1 MAEAQSRVELI
12 VNAAKA
18 INPLRK
24 TQQETKKL
32 DMAVQGVNK
41 RTATA
46 TANIQRF
53 GVSFRSVLGPI
64 VAVTGAV
71 TLMSRSL
78 RVMGEREA
86 DVAVLRNG
94 LRGLVGDAATATEQL
109 QKTADVLG
117 KQTLFNEE
125 DFTKGFKLLTS
136 FRTIGVDSYSRVA
149 TAAADVAQIS
159 GTDVRS
165 AFMQLA
171 KALDMPERNLTALT
185 RAGILFS
192 KEQTKQIVEL
202 KKSGKQFEAQAKILE
217 IIEGQYKGASE
228 AAGKTFA
235 GAVDTLQENFRDFQE
250 ELAKAVAPALEKVL
264 TGMSSVL
271 EVALKIPAPVGKA
284 ALALGALAAAIA
296 ALKAAAASTAV
307 LGLIQSL
314 ATLSGITTAT
324 TVGFTAAGA
333 SVVAFKTKV
342 TIATVAVGALKAA
355 LMALP
360 WVAVAGAVTF
370 FVSKIIEAKQ
380 KQEDLNK
387 VIKEGGIVA
396 LEAAL
401 RTAILARAQK
411 QEQVTR
417 LQGAVGNA
425 RRGLARAQQEL
436 KTQEDIVA
444 TLKERLQVVTKEAVE
459 KENDLKNQ
467 FSLGEKVKD
476 ISQNQL
482 DLELRKLQ
490 AQKQGD
496 ALEVAYLEKL
506 IQREEIMQKEMGAR
520 ERTLELLRTEIE
532 YSNRV
537 KEIRQEIADI
547 IAGAQI
553 TPGESTFDGNE
564 AGGIFTGKN
573 SDRTKH
579 LEELKEKLKE
589 LLNPME
595 MVRKASEAIGD
606 AFSNSI
612 KGLVDGSLTAKD
624 ALRGFFKS
632 VADSFLQMAV
642 DIINAAIRM
651 MAFNIIASL
660 FPGVGSFSASTM
672 TAPGLSGSG
681 ALGKPGGGLLPGI
694 GGGGGAIPGYAGVT
708 PIKPLAKGGT
718 AMGGRSFLVGERG
731 PELFTPGR
739 TGSIAPNS
747 SLAGNNTIN
756 VTVDASGTR
765 AEGDGAEQ
773 KRLGEAIGIAIRH
786 ELIKQKRPGGLLS

>member
-53 GVSFRSVLGPI
+53 GVSFRSVLGPV

-71 TLMSRSL
+71 TLLSRSL

-94 LRGLVGDAATATEQL
+94 LRGLVGDAATATDQL
-109 QKTADVLG
+109 QRTADVLG

-136 FRTIGVDSYSRVA
+136 FRTIGVDSYNRVA
-149 TAAADVAQIS
+149 VAAADVAQIS

-192 KEQTKQIVEL
+192 KEQTKQIVDL

-217 IIEGQYKGASE
+217 IIEGQYEGAAK

-250 ELAKAVAPALEKVL
+250 QLAKAVAPALQKVID
-264 TGMSSVL
+264 GMSKLLSL
-271 EVALKIPAPVGKA
+271 SLKIPAPVGQA
-284 ALALGALAAAIA
+284 ALAVGALAAAIA

-307 LGLIQSL
+307 IGLIQSL
-314 ATLSGITTAT
+314 ATLSGITTAVT
-324 TVGFTAAGA
+324 TGFTAAGA
-333 SVVAFKTKV
+333 SVIAFKTKV

-396 LEAAL
+396 LETAL
-401 RTAILARAQK
+401 RTAILARTQA

-417 LQGAVGNA
+417 LQGATGNA
-425 RRGLARAQQEL
+425 KRGLARAQNEL
-436 KTQEDIVA
+436 KAHKATVA
-444 TLKERLQVVTKEAVE
+444 TLKERLQVVTREAVA
-459 KENDLKNQ
+459 KENALKNEQ
-467 FSLGEKVKD
+467 GLTEKIKD

-537 KEIRQEIADI
+537 KEIRQEIADA
-547 IAGAQI
+547 IASAQI

-564 AGGIFTGKN
+564 AGGIFTGQLDEK
-573 SDRTKH
+573 S
-579 LEELKEKLKE
+579 EQLKQLKDNLKALME
-589 LLNPME
+589 PMRQ
-595 MVRKASEAIGD
+595 VREIANGIGD
-606 AFSNSI
+606 AFTSSI
-612 KGLVDGSLTAKD
+612 QGMLDGSLTAKE
-624 ALRGFFKS
+624 ALSSFFKS
-632 VADSFLQMAV
+632 VANSFLDMAMQ
-642 DIINAAIRM
+642 IINAAIRM

-660 FPGVGSFSASTM
+660 FPGGSAFAASSM
-672 TAPGLSGSG
+672 TAPGLSGAG
-681 ALGKPGGGLLPGI
+681 ALAKPGGGLLPGI
-694 GGGGGAIPGYAGVT
+694 GGGGMLPGGIPGYGGG
-708 PIKPLAKGGT
+708 LAKGGT
-718 AMGGRSFLVGERG
+718 AMGGRSYLVGERG

-739 TGSIAPNS
+739 TGSIAPNDSLGTANITVNVS
-747 SLAGNNTIN
+747 SQGG
-756 VTVDASGTR
+756 VSSQG
-765 AEGDGAEQ
+765 EGDDNR
-773 KRLGEAIGIAIRH
+773 RLGEAIGVAVRQ
-786 ELIKQKRPGGLLS
+786 ELIRQKRPGGLLS

>member
-53 GVSFRSVLGPI
+53 GVSFRSVLGPV

-71 TLMSRSL
+71 TLLSRSL

-94 LRGLVGDAATATEQL
+94 LRGLVGDAATATDQL
-109 QKTADVLG
+109 QRTADVLG

-217 IIEGQYKGASE
+217 IIEGQYKGASQ

-250 ELAKAVAPALEKVL
+250 RLATGVAPALQKLLEGL
-264 TGMSSVL
+264 TRVL
-271 EVALKIPAPVGKA
+271 EVVLKIPEPVGQA
-284 ALALGALAAAIA
+284 ALAMGGLAASIALVKSAALGGAVAGLIQGLATLGGVTAQTAVGFNAAGATIFATSTKVTALAVGVGL
-296 ALKAAAASTAV
+296 LKAAM
-307 LGLIQSL
+307 I
-314 ATLSGITTAT
+314 
-324 TVGFTAAGA
+324 
-333 SVVAFKTKV
+333 
-342 TIATVAVGALKAA
+342 
-355 LMALP
+355 ALP
-360 WVAVAGAVTF
+360 VAGLVAGF
-370 FVSKIIEAKQ
+370 GFLIAKLIEAKTR
-380 KQEDLNK
+380 QEK
-387 VIKEGGIVA
+387 ITKAIKEGGREALDAALNVA
-396 LEAAL
+396 VLAQAQAAQRLANLEAQKKGVTPRL
-401 RTAILARAQK
+401 LAAREELELQNDNIRK
-411 QEQVTR
+411 IRDR
-417 LQGAVGNA
+417 L
-425 RRGLARAQQEL
+425 GLLAE
-436 KTQEDIVA
+436 EN
-444 TLKERLQVVTKEAVE
+444 E
-459 KENDLKNQ
+459 KKRESLNQ
-467 FSLGEKVKD
+467 AEKVKD

-506 IQREEIMQKEMGAR
+506 IRREEIMQKEMGAR

-532 YSNRV
+532 YSERV
-537 KEIRQEIADI
+537 KDIRKEIADI

-564 AGGIFTGKN
+564 AGGIFTGNN

-579 LEELKEKLKE
+579 LEDLKEKLKE

-606 AFSNSI
+606 AFSSSI

-642 DIINAAIRM
+642 DIINAAIKM

-660 FPGVGSFSASTM
+660 FPGVGQFASSSMTM
-672 TAPGLSGSG
+672 PGLSGKG

-731 PELFTPGR
+731 PELFTPDVLAALRR
-739 TGSIAPNS
+739 TTALEVQTSTSRLTPQAPGLKVTRKSRNALAKLS
-747 SLAGNNTIN
+747 ASL
-756 VTVDASGTR
+756 SG
-765 AEGDGAEQ
+765 
-773 KRLGEAIGIAIRH
+773 K
-786 ELIKQKRPGGLLS
+786 S

>member
-53 GVSFRSVLGPI
+53 GVSFRSVLGPV

-71 TLMSRSL
+71 TLLSRSL

-217 IIEGQYKGASE
+217 IIEGQYEGAAA

-250 ELAKAVAPALEKVL
+250 RLATGVAPALQKLLEGL
-264 TGMSSVL
+264 TKVL
-271 EVALKIPAPVGKA
+271 EVVLKIPEPVGQA
-284 ALALGALAAAIA
+284 ALAMGGLAASIALVKSAALGGAVAGLIQGLVTLGGVTAQTAVGFNAAGATIFATSTKVTALAVGAGL
-296 ALKAAAASTAV
+296 LKAAM
-307 LGLIQSL
+307 I
-314 ATLSGITTAT
+314 
-324 TVGFTAAGA
+324 
-333 SVVAFKTKV
+333 
-342 TIATVAVGALKAA
+342 
-355 LMALP
+355 ALP
-360 WVAVAGAVTF
+360 VAGLVAGF
-370 FVSKIIEAKQ
+370 GFLIAKLIEAKTR
-380 KQEDLNK
+380 QEK
-387 VIKEGGIVA
+387 ITKAIKEGGREALDAALNVA
-396 LEAAL
+396 VLAQAQAAQRLANLEAQKKGVTPRL
-401 RTAILARAQK
+401 LAAR
-411 QEQVTR
+411 EELR
-417 LQGAVGNA
+417 LQNENI
-425 RRGLARAQQEL
+425 RKIQDRLGLLAE
-436 KTQEDIVA
+436 EN
-444 TLKERLQVVTKEAVE
+444 E
-459 KENDLKNQ
+459 KKRE
-467 FSLGEKVKD
+467 SLSQTEKVKD

-490 AQKQGD
+490 AQRQGD

-506 IQREEIMQKEMGAR
+506 IRREEIMQKEMGAR

-532 YSNRV
+532 YSERV
-537 KEIRQEIADI
+537 KDIRQEIADI

-564 AGGIFTGKN
+564 AGGIFTGDA
-573 SDRTKH
+573 SARTQH

-589 LLNPME
+589 LLDPME
-595 MVRKASEAIGD
+595 MVRKASEAIGN

-612 KGLVDGSLTAKD
+612 KGLVDGSLTARE

-632 VADSFLQMAV
+632 VADSFLQMAT

-660 FPGVGSFSASTM
+660 FPGVGSFSASSM
-672 TAPGLSGSG
+672 TLPGLSGKG
-681 ALGKPGGGLLPGI
+681 ALARPGILPGI
-694 GGGGGAIPGYAGVT
+694 GGGGGAVPGYAGVT
-708 PIKPLAKGGT
+708 PFTGLAKGGT
-718 AMGGRSFLVGERG
+718 AMGGRSYIVGERG

-739 TGSIAPNS
+739 TGSVTPNN
-747 SLAGNNTIN
+747 AMGNVN
-756 VTVDASGTR
+756 VNVNVDATGSSV
-765 AEGDGAEQ
+765 EGNDTQANQ
-773 KRLGEAIGIAIRH
+773 LGVAIAAAVKH
-786 ELIKQKRPGGLLS
+786 ELIIQKRPGGLLS

>member
-109 QKTADVLG
+109 QRTADVLG

-136 FRTIGVDSYSRVA
+136 FRTIGVDSYNRVA
-149 TAAADVAQIS
+149 VAAADVAQIS

-202 KKSGKQFEAQAKILE
+202 KKSGKQLEAQAKILE
-217 IIEGQYKGASE
+217 IIEGQYEGAAK

-250 ELAKAVAPALEKVL
+250 QLAKAVAPTLQKVIE
-264 TGMSSVL
+264 GMSSLLTLV
-271 EVALKIPAPVGKA
+271 LKIPSPVGKA
-284 ALALGALAAAIA
+284 ALAIGALAAAIA

-307 LGLIQSL
+307 IGLIQSL
-314 ATLSGITTAT
+314 ATLSGMTTAVT
-324 TVGFTAAGA
+324 TGFTAAGA

-396 LEAAL
+396 LETAL
-401 RTAILARAQK
+401 RTAILARTQA

-417 LQGAVGNA
+417 LQGATGNA
-425 RRGLARAQQEL
+425 KRGLARAEREL
-436 KTQEDIVA
+436 KLHEQTVA
-444 TLKERLQVVTKEAVE
+444 TLKDRLQVVTREAVA
-459 KENDLKNQ
+459 KENALKNEQ
-467 FSLGEKVKD
+467 GLTEKVKD

-482 DLELRKLQ
+482 ELELRKLQ

-532 YSNRV
+532 YSERV
-537 KEIRQEIADI
+537 KEIRKEIADI
-547 IAGAQI
+547 IAGAKI

-564 AGGIFTGKN
+564 AGGIFTGNN

-579 LEELKEKLKE
+579 LEDLKEKLKE

-606 AFSNSI
+606 AFSSSI

-624 ALRGFFKS
+624 ALKGFFKS

-660 FPGVGSFSASTM
+660 FPGVGQFAASTM
-672 TAPGLSGSG
+672 TAPGLGGSL
-681 ALGKPGGGLLPGI
+681 APPGGGMLPGI
-694 GGGGGAIPGYAGVT
+694 GGGGGGIPGYAGVT

-739 TGSIAPNS
+739 TGSVAPNG

-765 AEGDGAEQ
+765 AQGDGAEQ
-773 KRLGEAIGIAIRH
+773 KRLGEAIGVAIRQ

>member
-32 DMAVQGVNK
+32 DMAVQGLNK

-53 GVSFRSVLGPI
+53 NVSFRSVLGPI

-71 TLMSRSL
+71 ALMSRSL

-250 ELAKAVAPALEKVL
+250 RLATGVAPALQKLLEGLTKVL
-264 TGMSSVL
+264 ELV
-271 EVALKIPAPVGKA
+271 LKIPEPVGQA
-284 ALALGALAAAIA
+284 ALAMAGLAASIALVKSAALGGAVAGLIQGLVTLGGVTAQTAVGFNAAGATIFATSTKVTALAVGAGL
-296 ALKAAAASTAV
+296 LKAAM
-307 LGLIQSL
+307 I
-314 ATLSGITTAT
+314 
-324 TVGFTAAGA
+324 
-333 SVVAFKTKV
+333 
-342 TIATVAVGALKAA
+342 
-355 LMALP
+355 ALP
-360 WVAVAGAVTF
+360 VAGLVAGF
-370 FVSKIIEAKQ
+370 GFLIAKLIEAKTR
-380 KQEDLNK
+380 QEK
-387 VIKEGGIVA
+387 ITKAIKEGGREALDAALNVA
-396 LEAAL
+396 VLAQAQAAQRLANLEAQNKGVTPRL
-401 RTAILARAQK
+401 LAAREELELQNDNIRK
-411 QEQVTR
+411 IRDR
-417 LQGAVGNA
+417 L
-425 RRGLARAQQEL
+425 GLLAEENEKKRESLNQSE
-436 KTQEDIVA
+436 KVEDISKKLFDLEI
-444 TLKERLQVVTKEAVE
+444 LKEEAQIRG
-459 KENDLKNQ
+459 N
-467 FSLGEKVKD
+467 
-476 ISQNQL
+476 
-482 DLELRKLQ
+482 
-490 AQKQGD
+490 
-496 ALEVAYLEKL
+496 ALEVAYYDKL
-506 IQREEIMQKEMGAR
+506 IKREKIMQQTMGVNKQN
-520 ERTLELLRTEIE
+520 LELLRTEIE
-532 YSNRV
+532 YSKRV
-537 KEIRQEIADI
+537 KDIRKEIADI

-564 AGGIFTGKN
+564 AGGIFTGNN

-606 AFSNSI
+606 AFSSSI

-642 DIINAAIRM
+642 DIINAAIKM

-660 FPGVGSFSASTM
+660 FPGVGQFAGSSMTM
-672 TAPGLSGSG
+672 PGLSGKG

-694 GGGGGAIPGYAGVT
+694 GGGGGGIPGYAGVT

-773 KRLGEAIGIAIRH
+773 KRLGEAIGVAIRQ